1 MPRRE
6 CGGVLSLNMEHL
18 DARIYVAGHRG
29 LVGSALVRE
38 LKSRGYTNLITATH
52 GELDLT
58 HRPDVI
64 QFFGDMRPEYV
75 FLAAAKVGGI
85 KANNEFPVD
94 FLKDN
99 LEIQTNVISQAHD
112 FEVKKLLFTGS
123 SCIYPRMAPQ
133 PIVEESLLAGP
144 LEPTNQWYAVAK
156 IAGIKLCQAYR
167 RQYGCN
173 FISVMPTNL
182 YGPGDCYDL
191 DRCHVMPAL
200 IRKFHE
206 AKGSVEVWG
215 SGKPRREFLYVDDL
229 ARACLL
235 LMEKYDSEEII
246 NVGYGSDVTIC
257 ELVDKIKRVTR
268 FKGSVHWNE
277 SQPDG
282 TPRKLIDSSR
292 MRALGW
298 EPKVTLDQGL
308 PLAYQAFL
316 NE

>member
-1 MPRRE
+1 
-6 CGGVLSLNMEHL
+6 MEQL
-18 DARIYVAGHRG
+18 DARIYVAGHLG
-29 LVGSALVRE
+29 MVGSAILRE
-38 LKSRGYTNLITATH
+38 LKARGYSNLITATR

-58 HRPDVI
+58 HRPDVE
-64 QFFGDMRPEYV
+64 QFFGDMRPDYV
-75 FLAAAKVGGI
+75 YLAAAKVGGI
-85 KANNEFPVD
+85 GANNEYPVD

-99 LEIQTNVISQAHD
+99 LEIQTNVISSAHD
-112 FEVKKLLFTGS
+112 FEVRKLLFLGS
-123 SCIYPRMAPQ
+123 SCIYPRLAPQ
-133 PIVEESLLAGP
+133 PITEEALLSGP

-173 FISVMPTNL
+173 FIAVMPTNL
-182 YGPGDCYDL
+182 YGKGDHYDL
-191 DRCHVMPAL
+191 DKCHVLPAL

-206 AKGSVEVWG
+206 ANGEVEVWG

-235 LMEKYDSEEII
+235 LMEKYDEEEII
-246 NVGYGSDVTIC
+246 NVGYGDDITIS

-268 FKGSVHWNE
+268 FKGAVHWNE
-277 SQPDG
+277 SKPDG
-282 TPRKLIDSSR
+282 TPRKLMDSSR

-298 EPKVTLDQGL
+298 EPKVTLDEGL